1 MGPWEEVVAFQTQA
15 IPQVYILCENGQAG
29 TGRVTD
35 VEWAGPGY
43 KIERKQG

>member
-1 MGPWEEVVAFQTQA
+1 MGPWEEVVAFQIQA
-15 IPQVYILCENGQAG
+15 IPRVYIFSENSQTG